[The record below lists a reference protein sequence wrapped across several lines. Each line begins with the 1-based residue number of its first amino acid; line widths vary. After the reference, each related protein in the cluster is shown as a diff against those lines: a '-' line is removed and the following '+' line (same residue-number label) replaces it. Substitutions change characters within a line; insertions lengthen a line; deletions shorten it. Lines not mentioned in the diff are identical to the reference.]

1 MIRPINFG
9 FNDETSKD
17 NHYQK
22 KINKKNIAQ
31 LAVQEFENLVWHLK
45 QSDIDVHVYHDDN
58 KYKTPDS
65 VFPNNWI
72 STHQNGDVVL
82 YPMLAMSRRM
92 ERRPE
97 ILYFLKCQGF
107 IINNVID
114 YSPAEKDFRFLE
126 GTGSMTLDRKNK
138 IAYCSIS
145 ERSNKELFVKFCKD
159 FKYIPVSFHSFQNV
173 AKKRL
178 PIYHTNVM
186 MCLAESYCIICLEC
200 IDDIEEMDNII
211 NFLENSGKEL
221 IEISEN
227 QVEKFAGNM
236 LELINNKGESILV
249 MSKSAENSLNE
260 NQKNIITKYSTI
272 VSSDINTIE
281 VCGGGS
287 ARCMIAEIFLPKK

>member
-9 FNDETSKD
+9 FNNETSKD

-31 LAVQEFENLVWHLK
+31 LAIEEFENLVWHLK
-45 QSDIDVHVYHDDN
+45 NSDIDVHVYHDDN
-58 KYKTPDS
+58 MYKTPDS

-72 STHQNGDVVL
+72 STHQNGDIVL
-82 YPMLAMSRRM
+82 YPMSAKSRRR

-97 ILYFLKCQGF
+97 VLDFLISHGF

-114 YSPAEKDFRFLE
+114 YSFAEKESQFLE
-126 GTGSMTLDRKNK
+126 GTGSMILDRKNK

-145 ERSNKELFVKFCKD
+145 ERSNKELLLKFCKD
-159 FKYIPVSFHSFQNV
+159 FKYIPVSFHSFQDV

-186 MCLAESYCIICLEC
+186 MCLAESYCIICLDC
-200 IDDIEEMDNII
+200 IDDRKERINVI
-211 NFLENSGKEL
+211 NFLENSEKEL

-227 QVEKFAGNM
+227 QVGNFAGNM
-236 LELINNKGESILV
+236 LELLNEKGESMLV

-260 NQKNIITKYSTI
+260 NQKNIINKYSTI
-272 VSSDINTIE
+272 ISCDINTIE

>member
-17 NHYQK
+17 NHYQN
-22 KINKKNIAQ
+22 KINKINIAQ
-31 LAVQEFENLVWHLK
+31 LAIEEFENLVWHLK
-45 QSDIDVHVYHDDN
+45 KSDIDVHVYHDDN
-58 KYKTPDS
+58 MYKTPDS

-72 STHQNGDVVL
+72 STHQNGDIVL
-82 YPMLAMSRRM
+82 YPMLAKSRRM

-97 ILYFLKCQGF
+97 VLDFLKNQGF

-114 YSPAEKDFRFLE
+114 YSFAEKESQFLE
-126 GTGSMTLDRKNK
+126 GTGSMMLDRKNK

-145 ERSNKELFVKFCKD
+145 KRSNKELFVKFCKD
-159 FKYIPVSFHSFQNV
+159 FKYIPVSFHSFQDV

-186 MCLAESYCIICLEC
+186 MCLAESYCIICLDC
-200 IDDIEEMDNII
+200 IDDQRERINII
-211 NFLENSGKEL
+211 NFLENSDKEL

-227 QVEKFAGNM
+227 QVGNFAGNM
-236 LELINNKGESILV
+236 LELLNDKGESLLV

-260 NQKNIITKYSTI
+260 NQKNIINKYSRI
-272 VSSDINTIE
+272 ISSDINTIE

-287 ARCMIAEIFLPKK
+287 ARCMMAEIFLPKK

>member
-1 MIRPINFG
+1 MIRPFDFG

-17 NHYQK
+17 NYYQK

-31 LAVQEFENLVWHLK
+31 LAIEEFEKLVKKLK
-45 QSDIDVHVYHDDN
+45 KNNIDVHVFKDDN
-58 KYKTPDS
+58 KYRTPDS

-72 STHQNGDVVL
+72 STHQNGDIVL
-82 YPMLAMSRRM
+82 YPMSAKSRRM

-97 ILYFLKCQGF
+97 ILDFLKNRGF
-107 IINNVID
+107 LINNVID
-114 YSPAEKDFRFLE
+114 YSFAEQQSQFLE
-126 GTGSMTLDRKNK
+126 GTGSMILDRKNK

-145 ERSNKELFVKFCKD
+145 ERSNKKLFIKFCKD
-159 FKYIPVSFHSFQNV
+159 FKYIPVSFHSYQDV

-178 PIYHTNVM
+178 SIYHTNVM
-186 MCLAESYCIICLEC
+186 MCLAESYCIICLDS
-200 IDDIEEMDNII
+200 IDDQEEKNNVI
-211 NFLENSGKEL
+211 NFIENSEKEL

-227 QVEKFAGNM
+227 QVEQFAGNM
-236 LELINNKGESILV
+236 LELINDKMESLLV

-260 NQKNIITKYSTI
+260 NQKNIITKYSRI
-272 VSSDINTIE
+272 ISSEINIIE

>member
-97 ILYFLKCQGF
+97 ILDFLKYQGF
-107 IINNVID
+107 IINNIID

-145 ERSNKELFVKFCKD
+145 ERSNKELFMKFCKD
-159 FKYIPVSFHSFQNV
+159 FKYTPVSFHSFQNV

-200 IDDIEEMDNII
+200 IDDIEEIDNII

>member
-72 STHQNGDVVL
+72 STHKNGDVVL

-97 ILYFLKCQGF
+97 ILDFLKYQGF
-107 IINNVID
+107 IINNIID

-159 FKYIPVSFHSFQNV
+159 FKYTPVSFHSFQNV

-200 IDDIEEMDNII
+200 IDDIEEIDNII

>member
-1 MIRPINFG
+1 MIRPFDFG

-17 NHYQK
+17 NYYQK

-31 LAVQEFENLVWHLK
+31 LAIEEFEKLVKKLK
-45 QSDIDVHVYHDDN
+45 KNNIDVHVFQDDN
-58 KYKTPDS
+58 KYRTPDA

-72 STHQNGDVVL
+72 STHQNGDIVL
-82 YPMLAMSRRM
+82 YPMSAKSRRM

-97 ILYFLKCQGF
+97 ILDFLKNRGF

-114 YSPAEKDFRFLE
+114 YSFAEQQSQFLE
-126 GTGSMTLDRKNK
+126 GTGSMILDRKNK

-145 ERSNKELFVKFCKD
+145 ERSNKKLFIKFCKD
-159 FKYIPVSFHSFQNV
+159 FKYIPVSFHSYQDV

-178 PIYHTNVM
+178 SIYHTNVM
-186 MCLAESYCIICLEC
+186 MCLAESYCIICLDS
-200 IDDIEEMDNII
+200 IDDQEEKNNVI
-211 NFLENSGKEL
+211 NFIENSEKEL

-227 QVEKFAGNM
+227 QVEQFAGNM
-236 LELINNKGESILV
+236 LELINDKMESLLV

-260 NQKNIITKYSTI
+260 NQKNIITKYSRI
-272 VSSDINTIE
+272 ISSEINIIE

>member
-97 ILYFLKCQGF
+97 ILDFLKYQGF

-114 YSPAEKDFRFLE
+114 YSPAEKYFRFLE

-145 ERSNKELFVKFCKD
+145 ERSNKELFMKFCKD
-159 FKYIPVSFHSFQNV
+159 FKYTPVSFHSFQNV

-200 IDDIEEMDNII
+200 IDDIEEIDNII

>member
-97 ILYFLKCQGF
+97 ILDFLKYQGF

-200 IDDIEEMDNII
+200 IDDIEEIDNII

>member
-22 KINKKNIAQ
+22 KINKKNIAH
-31 LAVQEFENLVWHLK
+31 LAVEEFENLVWHLK

-72 STHQNGDVVL
+72 STHQNGDVIL
-82 YPMLAMSRRM
+82 YPMLAKSRRM

-97 ILYFLKCQGF
+97 ILDFLKDQGF
-107 IINNVID
+107 IINNIVD
-114 YSPAEKDFRFLE
+114 YSPTEKNFQFLE

-159 FKYIPVSFHSFQNV
+159 FKYIPVSFHSFQDV

-186 MCLAESYCIICLEC
+186 MCLAESYCVICLDC
-200 IDDIEEMDNII
+200 IDDREERINVI

-227 QVEKFAGNM
+227 QVGNFAGNM
-236 LELINNKGESILV
+236 LELINDKEESLLV
-249 MSKSAENSLNE
+249 MSKSAENSLNA
-260 NQKNIITKYSTI
+260 NQKNIITKYSRI
-272 VSSDINTIE
+272 ISSDINTIE

>member
-9 FNDETSKD
+9 FNDETSMD

-31 LAVQEFENLVWHLK
+31 LAVEEFENLVLHLK
-45 QSDIDVHVYHDDN
+45 NSDIDVYVYNDDDM
-58 KYKTPDS
+58 YKTPDS

-82 YPMLAMSRRM
+82 FPMLAKSRRM

-97 ILYFLKCQGF
+97 ILDFLKNQGF

-114 YSPAEKDFRFLE
+114 YSFAENDSKFLE
-126 GTGSMTLDRKNK
+126 GTGSMILDRKNK

-145 ERSNKELFVKFCKD
+145 ERSNKELFIKFCKD
-159 FKYIPVSFHSFQNV
+159 FKYIPVSFHSFQDV
-173 AKKRL
+173 EKKRL

-200 IDDIEEMDNII
+200 IDDIEEIDNII

-227 QVEKFAGNM
+227 QMEKFAGNM

>member
-1 MIRPINFG
+1 MIRPFDFG

-17 NHYQK
+17 NYYQK

-31 LAVQEFENLVWHLK
+31 LAIEEFEKLVKKLK
-45 QSDIDVHVYHDDN
+45 KNNIDVHVFQDDN
-58 KYKTPDS
+58 KYRTPDA

-82 YPMLAMSRRM
+82 YPMSAKSRRM

-97 ILYFLKCQGF
+97 ILDFLKNRGF

-114 YSPAEKDFRFLE
+114 YSFAEQQSQFLE
-126 GTGSMTLDRKNK
+126 GTGSMILDRKNK

-145 ERSNKELFVKFCKD
+145 ERSNKKLFIKFCKD
-159 FKYIPVSFHSFQNV
+159 FKYIPVSFHSYQDV

-178 PIYHTNVM
+178 SIYHTNVM
-186 MCLAESYCIICLEC
+186 MCLAESYCIICLDS
-200 IDDIEEMDNII
+200 IDDQEEKNNVI
-211 NFLENSGKEL
+211 NFIENSEKEL

-236 LELINNKGESILV
+236 LELVNEKKESLLV

-260 NQKNIITKYSTI
+260 NQKNIITKYSRI
-272 VSSDINTIE
+272 ISSEINIIE

>member
-97 ILYFLKCQGF
+97 ILDFLKYQGF

-145 ERSNKELFVKFCKD
+145 ERSNKELFMKFCKD
-159 FKYIPVSFHSFQNV
+159 FKYTPVSFHSFQNV

-186 MCLAESYCIICLEC
+186 MCLAEYYCIICLEC
-200 IDDIEEMDNII
+200 IDDIEEIDNII

>member
-17 NHYQK
+17 NYYQK

-31 LAVQEFENLVWHLK
+31 LAIEEFEKLVNKLK
-45 QSDIDVHVYHDDN
+45 KNNIDVHVFQDDN
-58 KYKTPDS
+58 KYRTPDA

-72 STHQNGDVVL
+72 STHQNGDIVL
-82 YPMLAMSRRM
+82 YPMSAKSRRM

-97 ILYFLKCQGF
+97 ILDFLKNRGF

-114 YSPAEKDFRFLE
+114 YSFAEQRSQFLE
-126 GTGSMTLDRKNK
+126 GTGSMILDRKNK

-145 ERSNKELFVKFCKD
+145 ERSNKELFIKFCKD
-159 FKYIPVSFHSFQNV
+159 FKYIPVSFHSFQDV
-173 AKKRL
+173 AKKRM

-186 MCLAESYCIICLEC
+186 MCLAESYCIICLDS
-200 IDDIEEMDNII
+200 IDDKDEKNNVI
-211 NFLENSGKEL
+211 NFIENSEKEL

-236 LELINNKGESILV
+236 LELINDKKESLLV

-260 NQKNIITKYSTI
+260 IQKNIITKYSRI
-272 VSSDINTIE
+272 ISSEINTIE

-287 ARCMIAEIFLPKK
+287 TRCMMAEIFLPKK

>member
-31 LAVQEFENLVWHLK
+31 LAIEEFENLVWHLK
-45 QSDIDVHVYHDDN
+45 NSDIDVHVYHDDN
-58 KYKTPDS
+58 MYKTPDS

-72 STHQNGDVVL
+72 STHQNGDIVL
-82 YPMLAMSRRM
+82 YPMSAKSRRR

-97 ILYFLKCQGF
+97 VLDFLISHGF

-114 YSPAEKDFRFLE
+114 YSFAEKESQFLE
-126 GTGSMTLDRKNK
+126 GTGSMILDRKNK

-145 ERSNKELFVKFCKD
+145 ERSNKELLLKFCKD
-159 FKYIPVSFHSFQNV
+159 FKYIPVSFHSFQDV

-186 MCLAESYCIICLEC
+186 MCLAESYCIICLDC
-200 IDDIEEMDNII
+200 IDDRKERINVI
-211 NFLENSGKEL
+211 NFLENSEKEL

-227 QVEKFAGNM
+227 QVGNFAGNM
-236 LELINNKGESILV
+236 LELLNEKGESMLV

-260 NQKNIITKYSTI
+260 NQKNIINKYSTI
-272 VSSDINTIE
+272 ISCDINTIE

>member
-1 MIRPINFG
+1 MIRPFDFG

-31 LAVQEFENLVWHLK
+31 LAIEEFEKLVKKLK
-45 QSDIDVHVYHDDN
+45 KNNIDVHVFQDDN
-58 KYKTPDS
+58 KYRTPDS

-72 STHQNGDVVL
+72 STHQNGDIVL
-82 YPMLAMSRRM
+82 YPMSAKSRRM

-97 ILYFLKCQGF
+97 ILDFLKNRGF
-107 IINNVID
+107 SINNVID
-114 YSPAEKDFRFLE
+114 YSFAEQQSQFLE
-126 GTGSMTLDRKNK
+126 GTGSMILDRKNK

-145 ERSNKELFVKFCKD
+145 ERSNKELFIKFCKD

-173 AKKRL
+173 AKKRM

-186 MCLAESYCIICLEC
+186 MCLAESYCIICLDS
-200 IDDIEEMDNII
+200 IDDQEERNNVISFI
-211 NFLENSGKEL
+211 ENSEKEL

-236 LELINNKGESILV
+236 LELVNDKKESLLV

-260 NQKNIITKYSTI
+260 NQKNIITKYSRI